1 MQSAAGADAGAGTPG
16 APLGT
21 PAPPME
27 AGSPVTAPVPASL
40 PALRE
45 EQEGLDTDGQHDE
58 ADIQQYGQTLGVD
71 MEQHG
76 DLLWAV
82 QEAFNAPLPLSWTE
96 HTDDEGRVYF
106 YNESSGQS
114 TWEHPMDS
122 VYRELLS
129 IVQRAREADMA
140 ASEEACAAV
149 VQSHLRD
156 VHQRA
161 LQGLEDW
168 SGPYASEE
176 GEYYYNHRLKT
187 STWECPLSEWE
198 EELRTRHSLLC
209 RCLLGAG
216 RMVSADGSV
225 IGTARSD
232 GSSSSGPDLLA
243 ALRLP
248 LNLVRRDTSGEQQPE
263 TPSTSRSFHTARS
276 MHSTRSQR
284 SQNQKLTQEEAER
297 RAASPQAVSARDSTS

>member
-1 MQSAAGADAGAGTPG
+1 MESAAGADAGAGCPG
-16 APLGT
+16 APGT

-45 EQEGLDTDGQHDE
+45 EQEGLDTGHHDE

-82 QEAFNAPLPLSWTE
+82 QEAFNAPLPCSWTE

-106 YNESSGQS
+106 YNESSTQS
-114 TWEHPMDS
+114 TWEHPMDI

-161 LQGLEDW
+161 IQGLEDW
-168 SGPYASEE
+168 SGPYASEG

-209 RCLLGAG
+209 RCLLGTG
-216 RMVSADGSV
+216 RLVSADGSV

-232 GSSSSGPDLLA
+232 DSSSGPDLLA

-248 LNLVRRDTSGEQQPE
+248 LNLLVRDTSGEQQPE

-276 MHSTRSQR
+276 MHSSRSQR
-284 SQNQKLTQEEAER
+284 SQHSRMAQDDADR
-297 RAASPQAVSARDSTS
+297 RAASPQATPTRESTS